1 MAIKK
6 VIDVAALT
14 EAAKQYDPILRTLPF
29 FSLETCAAAL
39 GLNIQEVENEHVVVN
54 RRRQA
59 GSTGPYKQGMTITYK
74 EEIAKFFES
83 TLKPELVVSKT
94 KDNITNYQDK
104 KVLVQAGTKLDLK
117 SKVHPLEQMIIE
129 DEVKSHSE
137 DVVFS
142 LFFAERNEDV
152 FSPSTAFTGF
162 YPALDM
168 LVTDGYISAG
178 NKNLATTGV
187 FADPTTDTDYAA
199 YENLVEF
206 IGTAHPLLRSSV
218 GGRPQLVIPQNVLK
232 SARAAFRKKVRTFD
246 YPSLEQMLE
255 SLRADAFCQ
264 GLLIQTH
271 EALGV
276 GSKLVLQKAGNMDIG
291 FNTGKSNQFM
301 QVRNI
306 FEDPNEVQFWIEAA
320 YGVRIRDVH
329 AKVFKT
335 NEQTNVGLDLA
346 GDYVKV
352 SES

>member
-1 MAIKK
+1 MAQI
-6 VIDVAALT
+6 IDVAALT
-14 EAAKQYDPILRTLPF
+14 EAARQYDPILRTLPF
-29 FSLETCAAAL
+29 FSLEAGAIAL

-59 GSTGPYKQGMTITYK
+59 GSTGPYKQGMSITYK

-83 TLKPELVVSKT
+83 MLKPELVVSKT
-94 KDNITNYQDK
+94 KDNILNYKEK
-104 KVLVQAGTKLDLK
+104 KVLVQAGTPLDLK
-117 SKVHPLEQMIIE
+117 SKVHPLAQMIVE
-129 DEVKSHSE
+129 DEVKSHAE
-137 DVVFS
+137 DVLFA

-152 FSPSTAFTGF
+152 FSPATAFTGF

-168 LVTDGYISAG
+168 LVTEGYIASG
-178 NKNLATTGV
+178 QHNIGTTGA
-187 FADPTTDTDYAA
+187 FTNANSDTDYAA
-199 YENLVEF
+199 YEKLVEF
-206 IGTAHPLLRSSV
+206 IGTAHPLLRSSI
-218 GGRPQLVIPQNVLK
+218 GGIPQLLIPQNVIAA
-232 SARAAFRKKVRTFD
+232 ARTAFRRKVRTLD
-246 YPSLEQMLE
+246 YPSTAQMLE
-255 SLRADAFCQ
+255 ALREDAYCPDLEFA
-264 GLLIQTH
+264 TH
-271 EALGV
+271 QALGV
-276 GSKLVLQKAGNMDIG
+276 GSKLVLQKKGNMDIG

-301 QVRNI
+301 QVRNP

>member
-1 MAIKK
+1 MAKI
-6 VIDVAALT
+6 IDVAALT

-29 FSLETCAAAL
+29 FTLESFAAAL

-59 GSTGPYKQGMTITYK
+59 GATGPYKQGMTITYK
-74 EEIAKFFES
+74 EEISKFFES

-117 SKVHPLEQMIIE
+117 SKVHPLEQMIVE
-129 DEVKSHSE
+129 DEIKSHAE
-137 DVVFS
+137 DVVFAA
-142 LFFAERNEDV
+142 FFAERDEDV

-162 YPALDM
+162 YPAIDL
-168 LVTDGYISAG
+168 LVTAGYIATG
-178 NKNLATTGV
+178 QKNLETTGA
-187 FADPTTDTDYAA
+187 FANPTTDTDYAA
-199 YENLVEF
+199 YEKLVEF
-206 IGTAHPLLRSSV
+206 IGTAHPLLRSSM
-218 GGRPQLVIPQNVLK
+218 GGTPQLLITQNVLA
-232 SARAAFRKKVRTFD
+232 SALAAFRKKVRAFD
-246 YPSLEQMLE
+246 YPKIEVMLE
-255 SLRADAFCQ
+255 TLRADAFCP
-264 GLLIQTH
+264 GLIFSTH
-271 EALGV
+271 EALGT
-276 GSKLVLQKAGNMDIG
+276 GSKLVLQKAGNMDLG

-306 FEDPNEVQFWIEAA
+306 FEDPNDVQFWIEAA

-346 GDYVKV
+346 GDYVKA
-352 SES
+352 ES